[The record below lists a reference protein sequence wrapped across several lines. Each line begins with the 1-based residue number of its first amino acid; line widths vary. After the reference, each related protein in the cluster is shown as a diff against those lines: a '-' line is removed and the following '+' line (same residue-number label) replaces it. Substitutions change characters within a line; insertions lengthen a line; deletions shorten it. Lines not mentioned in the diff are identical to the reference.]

1 MLYKNKFNY
10 NKKVSGLGFGCMR
23 FPMKNNEIDLE
34 QTQKM
39 FDLAIEQGITYFDT
53 AYNYHGG
60 KSELICGKC
69 LKKYERESFSIATKL
84 PCWLVDSVE
93 KAESLFNEQLEK
105 LQMDY
110 VDFYLLHSLS
120 GKKFDELVAMGIVE
134 WGKSKKA
141 EGKIKNFGFSFHDEY
156 LEFEKIINHTDWDFC
171 QIQYNYVDVN
181 IQAGKK
187 GYDLATE
194 KGIPVIVMEPL
205 KGGLLSVLP
214 EDVGSVIESTSNG
227 ASLSSV
233 ALRWVSDH
241 ENVAVALSGMSTI
254 EQMQDNLNTYNAYFP
269 LSQEQNNAIETA
281 KNILESR
288 VNNGCS
294 GCEYCLPC
302 PFGVEI
308 PRVFSCWNGMKKYN
322 NEKPFL
328 WRMKPLIESIE
339 KCKQCE
345 KCQSL
350 CPQKLSICDDLQ
362 KAKKSFEEALAKN
375 AK

>member
-141 EGKIKNFGFSFHDEY
+141 EG
-156 LEFEKIINHTDWDFC
+156 IIPN
-171 QIQYNYVDVN
+171 N
-181 IQAGKK
+181 
-187 GYDLATE
+187 E
-194 KGIPVIVMEPL
+194 
-205 KGGLLSVLP
+205 
-214 EDVGSVIESTSNG
+214 
-227 ASLSSV
+227 
-233 ALRWVSDH
+233 
-241 ENVAVALSGMSTI
+241 
-254 EQMQDNLNTYNAYFP
+254 
-269 LSQEQNNAIETA
+269 QEQLTCMTVIHLKELIA
-281 KNILESR
+281 KREIFYRMLKEAHAFLTLRIISK
-288 VNNGCS
+288 
-294 GCEYCLPC
+294 EY
-302 PFGVEI
+302 
-308 PRVFSCWNGMKKYN
+308 
-322 NEKPFL
+322 
-328 WRMKPLIESIE
+328 
-339 KCKQCE
+339 
-345 KCQSL
+345 
-350 CPQKLSICDDLQ
+350 
-362 KAKKSFEEALAKN
+362 
-375 AK
+375 